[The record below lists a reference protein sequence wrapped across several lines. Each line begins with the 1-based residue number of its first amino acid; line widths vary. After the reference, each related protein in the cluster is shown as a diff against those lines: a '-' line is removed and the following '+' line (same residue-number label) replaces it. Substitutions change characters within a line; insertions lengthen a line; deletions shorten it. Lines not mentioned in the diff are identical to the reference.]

1 MKRLLLMGN
10 PNVGKSVFFSRLTGT
25 HVISSN
31 YPGTTVEFVS
41 GEAVLGGKTVTV
53 VDVPGSYTL
62 EPTSRAEEVACA
74 MVREADPEHDLIVN
88 VVDATNLERNLSLTL
103 ELMEQPVPVIVAL
116 NLWDEAKHLG
126 IRVDTAKLEEW
137 LGVPVVPTAA
147 ISGEGFARLIERLAE
162 ARAPR
167 VRKHD
172 LKERW
177 ADIGRLLAAI
187 QQIEHRHHT
196 WVDRLQDLSIRPLS
210 GIPIAAAI
218 LAAAFLAIRFAGEGL
233 IDYVFDP
240 IFDRFWMPVL
250 ERLSALLG
258 GGGIIHDVLIGHL
271 IDGRIDYVQSFGI
284 LSTALYVEFD
294 MVLPY
299 IVAFYFVLGLLEDSG
314 YLPRLAVMMDS
325 LMHRLG
331 LHGFAIVP
339 MLLSIGC
346 NVPGILATRTL
357 ESRRERFITCT
368 LISIG
373 IPCAALQAMIFGIVG
388 HHGALPVLAVYGT
401 LAAVWL
407 LLGVILNR
415 LAPGFSPE
423 LLMEIPPYRWPSLR
437 MILHKIVWRIH
448 AFLVDA
454 VPVVLGG
461 VFVVNILYQ
470 LRVLETVAN
479 WTAPLV
485 TGILGL
491 PREAVLAIVIGFFRK
506 DVAMG
511 LLVPLALDA
520 RQLVV
525 ASVVL
530 AMFFPCI
537 ATFAVLWREL
547 GWKDMLKATG
557 LMIAASLLTGAAL
570 NILL

>member
-41 GEAVLGGKTVTV
+41 GEAVIGGRTVTV

-88 VVDATNLERNLSLTL
+88 VVDATNLERNLPLTL

-116 NLWDEAKHLG
+116 NLWDETKHLG
-126 IRVDTAKLEEW
+126 IKIDVTKLEEW

-147 ISGEGFARLIERLAE
+147 ISGEGFARLIERLNE

-177 ADIGRLLAAI
+177 ADIGRLLAAV

-196 WVDRLQDLSIRPLS
+196 WVDRLQDLSLQPLT
-210 GIPIAAAI
+210 GIPIAAVV
-218 LAAAFLAIRFAGEGL
+218 LTAAFLVIRFVGEGL

-240 IFDRFWMPVL
+240 IFDSLWMPVL
-250 ERLSALLG
+250 ERLSAALG
-258 GGGIIHDVLIGHL
+258 GGGFLHDILIGHL

-299 IVAFYFVLGLLEDSG
+299 IVSFFFVLGLFEDSG

-357 ESRRERFITCT
+357 ESRRERFIACT

-388 HHGALPVLAVYGT
+388 DRGALPVLAVFGT
-401 LAAVWL
+401 LAVAWL
-407 LLGVILNR
+407 ILGLALNR
-415 LAPGFSPE
+415 FAPGFSPE

-437 MILHKIVWRIH
+437 MILHKIVWRIR

-454 VPVVLGG
+454 VPVVLAG
-461 VFVVNILYQ
+461 VFVVNVLYRMEILDI
-470 LRVLETVAN
+470 VARL
-479 WTAPLV
+479 TAPLV
-485 TGILGL
+485 TGLLGL
-491 PREAVLAIVIGFFRK
+491 PREAVLAIVVGFFRK

-511 LLVPLALDA
+511 LLVPLALDT
-520 RQLVV
+520 RQIIV

-530 AMFFPCI
+530 SMFFPCI
-537 ATFAVLWREL
+537 ATFSVLWREL
-547 GWKDMLKATG
+547 GWRDMLRATA
-557 LMIAASLLTGAAL
+557 LMIAVSLATGAAL
-570 NILL
+570 NLIL